1 MPSFDIFSKVD
12 MQEVDNAV
20 NQAMKELAQ
29 RYDFRG
35 TDTKLSVGEDKKSIV
50 IASNGEDK
58 IEAATEVLRLKLVKR
73 GVPLAAV
80 EFQKPEATGGM
91 RLRQVA
97 KLQEGIPT
105 EKAKEIVKLV
115 KESKLKVQASIQGEE
130 LRITGKS
137 RDDLQSAMQLVRG
150 HDFGADL
157 QFGNFRD

>member
-12 MQEVDNAV
+12 LQEVDNAV
-20 NQAMKELAQ
+20 NQTGKEIAQ

-35 TDTKLSVGEDKKSIV
+35 TDTRVSVGEDKKSIV
-50 IASNGEDK
+50 LVANGEGR
-58 IEAATEVLRLKLVKR
+58 IEAAAEILRVKLVKR

-80 EFQKPEATGGM
+80 EFEKPEPMGGM
-91 RLRQVA
+91 KVKQVA

-105 EKAKEIVKLV
+105 EKAKEIVKLI

-130 LRITGKS
+130 LRVTGKS